1 MKRKCADN
9 LFITIFNI
17 IMAKI
22 LCSKGPT
29 FSKKNLESELSGIIQ
44 IYTSSSKYLQI
55 IFFEITFK
63 GFIKMSRAY
72 KLLITTLNIVMVIV
86 NYLLLCT
93 YIHIVSLIPT
103 KFNEI
108 PC

>member
-63 GFIKMSRAY
+63 GFKMSRAY